1 MLRFPVSRPLAG
13 IVAAVVLAACASES
27 SGPPSAGDTTPPT
40 VLSVTPANGAT
51 GVAAGTNVTVNF
63 SEPVAPASVTPATFS
78 VGSAAGTIV
87 VTGSSATFTPSAP
100 FAGGIAYAVS
110 VAGARDTAGNAMA
123 APFASTFTTFAGPA
137 SANAGPD
144 QHVSFSVAVTLNASA
159 STGGGLTYAWSQ
171 IAGPA
176 VTLAPAG
183 AQAGFTAPG
192 EPEALEFEVSVTDG
206 ATSDK
211 DTVVVFVWED
221 RNHAYYVAPGG
232 NDANS
237 GTRAAP
243 FATVQAAITAADV
256 AGNGGDVYVAGGVYE
271 QSVVL
276 KARVSVY
283 GGFVPGTW
291 RRSLSQETAIR
302 GGTTAVSG
310 ADAENLTL
318 DGLTIEA
325 GNASAAGISSIAL
338 LLNNSVNVRIHGNT
352 IIAYG
357 AGAGTSGVA
366 GTNGLTG
373 SNGGSGQ
380 SAGFC
385 SPPRA
390 GGGGGSNYVAGGGGG
405 NGGFAGGFNGS
416 GGGASGAAAGGG
428 GGGGG
433 STFNDGG
440 NGGNGRTG
448 AQGADGAR
456 GAAFGAVSPAG
467 YVPADGIS
475 GTNGTNGSAGG
486 GGGGGGGTAADC
498 GPGGGGGGGG
508 GQRGTLATPGTGGGA
523 SIGILLLGTT
533 TAEIVNNS
541 INTGTGGN
549 GGLGRAGGNGG
560 TGGNGGSGGNHGCE
574 FPLNFPCTGD
584 GGDGG
589 DGGTGGRGGHGGGG
603 GGGPSIGIVEAAS
616 ASSVRTSNGFT
627 LGTGGTGGTSPGN
640 AGLAGETAQHKKLT

>member
-1 MLRFPVSRPLAG
+1 MPRFSVSRPLAG
-13 IVAAVVLAACASES
+13 IVSAVVLAACASEA
-27 SGPPSAGDTTPPT
+27 SGPPAGDTTPPT

-100 FAGGIAYAVS
+100 LASGTAHAVS

-144 QHVSFSVAVTLNASA
+144 QDVSFAVAVTLNASA
-159 STGGGLTYAWSQ
+159 SSGGGLTYAWSQ

-183 AQAGFTAPG
+183 AQAGFTAPAA
-192 EPEALEFEVSVTDG
+192 PEALEFEVSVTDG

-221 RNHAYYVAPGG
+221 RNHTYYVAPGG
-232 NDANS
+232 NDANG

-256 AGNGGDVYVAGGVYE
+256 AGNGGDVYVAGGAYE
-271 QSVVL
+271 QSLTL

-283 GGFVPGTW
+283 GGFDAGTW
-291 RRSLSQETAIR
+291 RRGLNQETAIR

-325 GNASAAGISSIAL
+325 TPATVAGSSSIAL

-352 IIAYG
+352 IIAYSG
-357 AGAGTSGVA
+357 ARGTNGVA
-366 GTNGLTG
+366 GTNGAIG
-373 SNGGSGQ
+373 SSGGSGQ
-380 SAGFC
+380 SAGLC
-385 SPPRA
+385 APPRA
-390 GGGGGSNYVAGGGGG
+390 GGGGGGNYIAGGRGG
-405 NGGFAGGFNGS
+405 NGGAAGGFDGA
-416 GGGASGAAAGGG
+416 GGGTSGAAAGGG

-433 STFNDGG
+433 STFNDGS
-440 NGGNGRTG
+440 NGGAGRTG
-448 AQGADGAR
+448 AAGADGAR

-467 YVPADGIS
+467 YVPADGVS
-475 GTNGTNGSAGG
+475 GTDGAHGSGG
-486 GGGGGGGTAADC
+486 GGGGGAGGTLVDC

-508 GQRGTLATPGTGGGA
+508 GQGGTPGTLGTGGGA

-541 INTGTGGN
+541 IITGAGGN

-560 TGGNGGSGGNHGCE
+560 AGGSGGSGGNYGCE
-574 FPLNFPCTGD
+574 WPLNTPCTGD
-584 GGDGG
+584 GGNGG
-589 DGGTGGRGGHGGGG
+589 NGGTGGRGGHGGGG
-603 GGGPSIGIVEAAS
+603 GGGPSIGIVEAAT
-616 ASSVRTSNGFT
+616 ASSVLTNNGFT
-627 LGTGGTGGTSPGN
+627 IGLGGIGGTSPGN
-640 AGLAGETAQHKKLT
+640 AGLAGETAPHKKLT

>member
-1 MLRFPVSRPLAG
+1 MPRFPVSRPLAG

-27 SGPPSAGDTTPPT
+27 SGPPPAGDTTPPT

-51 GVAAGTNVTVNF
+51 GVAAGTNVTVIF

-100 FAGGIAYAVS
+100 LAEGTAHAVG

-144 QHVSFSVAVTLNASA
+144 QHVSFAALVTLNASA

-176 VTLAPAG
+176 VTLAPSG
-183 AQAGFTAPG
+183 AQAGFTAPA

-221 RNHAYYVAPGG
+221 RNHTYYVASGG
-232 NDANS
+232 NDGNA

-256 AGNGGDVYVAGGVYE
+256 AGNGGDVYVAGGAYE
-271 QSVVL
+271 QSLTL

-291 RRSLSQETAIR
+291 RRGLNQETAIR
-302 GGTTAVSG
+302 GGTTAIAG
-310 ADAENLTL
+310 TDAENLTL

-325 GNASAAGISSIAL
+325 ANATSAGGSSIAL
-338 LLNNSVNVRIHGNT
+338 LLNNSVNVRVQGNT

-357 AGAGTSGVA
+357 GAA
-366 GTNGLTG
+366 GTNGVTGTAGATG
-373 SNGGSGQ
+373 SSGSDGAN
-380 SAGFC
+380 AGAC
-385 SPPRA
+385 VPPRA
-390 GGGGGSNYVAGGGGG
+390 GGGGGGNYVAGGRGG
-405 NGGFAGGFNGS
+405 NGGLAGGFDGTGGTAS
-416 GGGASGAAAGGG
+416 GTVTGGGS
-428 GGGGG
+428 GGGG
-433 STFNDGG
+433 STFNDGA
-440 NGGNGRTG
+440 NGSAGRTG
-448 AQGADGAR
+448 ALGANGAG
-456 GAAFGAVSPAG
+456 GAAFGAVAATG
-467 YVPADGIS
+467 YVAADGLV
-475 GTNGTNGSAGG
+475 GTNGAHGSGAGG
-486 GGGGGGGTAADC
+486 GGGAGGTLTSC

-508 GQRGTLATPGTGGGA
+508 GQRGTAGGHGTGGGA
-523 SIGILLLGTT
+523 SIGILLLGST
-533 TAEIVNNS
+533 TAEIVDNS
-541 INTGTGGN
+541 IITGAGGN
-549 GGLGRAGGNGG
+549 GGLGRSGGDGGQGGLGGDGGNR
-560 TGGNGGSGGNHGCE
+560 GCE
-574 FPLNFPCTGD
+574 FPLNNPCTGV

-589 DGGTGGRGGHGGGG
+589 KGGLGGRGGHGGGG
-603 GGGPSIGIVEAAS
+603 GGGPSIGIVEAAT
-616 ASSVRTSNGFT
+616 ASSVLTNNGFT
-627 LGTGGTGGTSPGN
+627 IRLGGIGGTSPGN
-640 AGLAGETAQHKKLT
+640 AGLAGETAQYKKIT